1 MICGCICIMACI
13 GPGVSGGAAAEVS
26 ACLGAERTGC
36 GLGRSGLDSPLLS
49 LDGSVMSVSGDPPA
63 DSMDAVDD
71 ENGQA
76 RSTTESEVG
85 IDSAGDRVREP
96 GPSFDRSFG
105 FEAKGL
111 V

>member
-1 MICGCICIMACI
+1 MICGCICVMACI
-13 GPGVSGGAAAEVS
+13 GPGVSGEAAAEVPT
-26 ACLGAERTGC
+26 CLSAERTGY

-49 LDGSVMSVSGDPPA
+49 LEGIVVSISGDPPT
-63 DSMDAVDD
+63 DSIDAVDD

-76 RSTTESEVG
+76 CSTTESEVG

-96 GPSFDRSFG
+96 APSFDRSFG
-105 FEAKGL
+105 FGAKGL